1 MTDAYAGPEGQAD
14 PTYQRFARLAQAFVG
29 APVSLVSFVDDVGQ
43 VFPGAL
49 GLPEPWMSRRGT
61 ELSHSFCQYVV
72 SSDAPLV
79 VADARDV
86 DFLRDNLAIPDLSA
100 IAYAGFPLH
109 DLDGRAV
116 GSLCAIDDQPREW
129 TPEELAVLSDLAQAC
144 SSEVQLRALGDRAR
158 RAQRSATQSD
168 RHARL
173 MLLMSEA
180 FADAVSVDD
189 VLDTIQRVAVTAA
202 GSRRTAVAVVH
213 EQVLRW
219 VRYEQVDGVPAAL
232 WGDVPLSDTRWPSV
246 AAVTGDGPQI
256 FEDGAAMAAAF
267 PSTAGLGGDGAL
279 AILPLT
285 AATGVLGAVLLR
297 WQLPRGMD
305 GELRSVLSALA
316 AYAALALDR
325 AQLLEERREV
335 AHVLQAAML
344 TDLPTVDGLTIS
356 AAYAPASTGEDVGGD
371 WYDAIALPDGSTA
384 LMIGDVTGHDMG
396 AAALMGQLRSMLR
409 GLTWTF
415 QEPPGAILRRLDDA
429 NLGVG
434 LRATGSAVLAHL
446 DPVGAD
452 GGRELRWSS
461 AGHPPPVV
469 LRSDGAAVELEG
481 TPDLLLGFR
490 SGAVRRDH
498 TVVLYPG
505 DVLVLYTDGLV
516 ERRRENLR
524 AGLAR
529 LVATV
534 QTVVPGDPW
543 ALIEALA
550 PSTLRRDDVA
560 VLTVTLG

>member
-1 MTDAYAGPEGQAD
+1 MSDAYAGPEGQAD
-14 PTYQRFARLAQAFVG
+14 PTYQRFARLAQAYVG
-29 APVSLVSFVDDVGQ
+29 APVSLVSFVDEVGQ

-79 VADARDV
+79 VTDAREV
-86 DFLRDNLAIPDLSA
+86 EFLRDNLAIPDLSA
-100 IAYAGFPLH
+100 IAYAGFPVR
-109 DLDGRAV
+109 DLDGQAV
-116 GSLCAIDDQPREW
+116 GSLCAIDDEPRVW
-129 TPEELAVLSDLAQAC
+129 TTEELAVLADLAQAC
-144 SSEVQLRALGDRAR
+144 SSEVQLRSLGERAR
-158 RAQRSATQSD
+158 RAQRAATQSD

-173 MLLMSEA
+173 LLLMSEA

-213 EQVLRW
+213 EQHLRW
-219 VRYEQVDGVPAAL
+219 VRHEEVDGVPAVL
-232 WGDVPLSDTRWPSV
+232 WRDVALSDARWPSV
-246 AAVTGDGPQI
+246 VAVTGGGPQI
-256 FEDGAAMAAAF
+256 FEDAAAMAAAF

-297 WQLPRGMD
+297 WELARDMD
-305 GELRSVLSALA
+305 ADARSVLSALA

-325 AQLLEERREV
+325 AQLLEARREV

-344 TDLPTVDGLTIS
+344 TDLPTVDGLTIT
-356 AAYAPASTGEDVGGD
+356 AAYAPASMGEDVGGD

-446 DPVGAD
+446 DPPGAD

-461 AGHPPPVV
+461 AGHPPPVL
-469 LRSDGAAVELEG
+469 LRTDGTADVLEG
-481 TPDLLLGFR
+481 EPSMLLGFR
-490 SGAVRRDH
+490 AGVARHDH
-498 TVVLYPG
+498 TVTLFPG

-534 QTVVPGDPW
+534 VSAASGEPW
-543 ALIEALA
+543 KLIEALA
-550 PSTLRRDDVA
+550 PAEIRRDDVA
-560 VLTVTLG
+560 VLTVTVG